1 MGSSGP
7 RRKRGHHIRPQRYA
21 SFVIAM
27 IIPMTVTTTIATC
40 VQIQLEGTAPPYRG
54 SGERRPASAAVR
66 P

>member
-1 MGSSGP
+1 VGSRGP
-7 RRKRGHHIRPQRYA
+7 RRERGHHIRPQRYA

-27 IIPMTVTTTIATC
+27 IIPVTVTTTIATC

-54 SGERRPASAAVR
+54 SGERRPASAGVR